1 METRAD
7 RMAVDVSLL
16 LIRIVLGVVF
26 LFHGG
31 QLLFGLFG
39 GGGIQAT
46 VNGAGG
52 KPGMGPVGYL
62 VAVGQFFGG
71 MGILL
76 GVLTRFSAAAL
87 IVIMLGAIF
96 MVHLKNGFSRPG
108 GRLRVQSRADR
119 LGASHPHCGTGAVH
133 ARPCA
138 SLPGSNRRTAA
149 PGDRIVSGEWWAQVN
164 SNHRPLP
171 YQGSALTN

>member
-7 RMAVDVSLL
+7 RTAVDVSLL
-16 LIRIVLGVVF
+16 LIRIILGVTF

-39 GGGIQAT
+39 GGGIDAT
-46 VNGAGG
+46 VNGEGG

-71 MGILL
+71 LGILL

-96 MVHLKNGFSRPG
+96 MVHLKNGFSVQKGGIEFNLALIGLALPILIAGPG
-108 GRLRVQSRADR
+108 RYTLA
-119 LGASHPHCGTGAVH
+119 
-133 ARPCA
+133 
-138 SLPGSNRRTAA
+138 
-149 PGDRIVSGEWWAQVN
+149 
-164 SNHRPLP
+164 RPLP
-171 YQGSALTN
+171 FLGRSGRPPHPAIE